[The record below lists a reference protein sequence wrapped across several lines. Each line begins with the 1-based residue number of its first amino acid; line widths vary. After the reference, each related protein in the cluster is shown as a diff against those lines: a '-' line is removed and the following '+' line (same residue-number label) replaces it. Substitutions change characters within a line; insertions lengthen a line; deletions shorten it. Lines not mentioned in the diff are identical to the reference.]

1 MIFAAI
7 SFESSTVMMTAPA
20 LAYKSRLRP
29 LNYRAELSL
38 IGGKIQQAQ
47 WGWGPSKYS
56 REKQQRKYEPNIGCS
71 PILLF

>member
-47 WGWGPSKYS
+47 WGWAPLNTP
-56 REKQQRKYEPNIGCS
+56 EKNSSANMNQI
-71 PILLF
+71 